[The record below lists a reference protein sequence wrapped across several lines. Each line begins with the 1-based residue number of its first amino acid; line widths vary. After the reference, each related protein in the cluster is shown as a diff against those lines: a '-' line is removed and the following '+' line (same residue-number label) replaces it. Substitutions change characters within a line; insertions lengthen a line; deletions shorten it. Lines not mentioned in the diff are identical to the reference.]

1 MTAAADRRAAMAA
14 EPPVRPATA
23 LTDRDMARLMAPFD
37 PFEPVPRVAVGV
49 SGGADSLT
57 LALLLQAWAAARGG
71 SAVALIVDHGLRAGS
86 AADARQVAA
95 WLDALSLEHHLL
107 SWRGTKPRSN
117 QQAAARAARYAL
129 LSGWCRR
136 HGVLHLATGHHR
148 DDQAETLLLRLG
160 RGSGLDGLAGM
171 PAVRELAGLRLL
183 RPLLTVPKARLEAT
197 LRARRCT
204 WIEDPGNRNP
214 AYARTRL
221 RRLRPELDTL
231 GLTATRLA
239 GAAEHLGRARA
250 ALERAVASLLAGAV
264 AVDPSGYAW
273 LEPELLAG
281 AGPETGQRAL
291 ARVLT
296 AIGGGGYAPRLER
309 LSRLYD
315 RLGTGLG
322 RGATLAGCRIL
333 PRRGRLLIVR
343 EPAAAAAVA
352 VEPGAQLRWDGRFE
366 VVLAR
371 EAGGARGSLVLG
383 PLGEPGWAGI
393 SGSVD
398 PARADVI
405 PAAARAGL
413 PTLSDRQGLLIVPHL
428 GYRRVP
434 EEAPALKKCRFV
446 PECALTG
453 SRFTVA

>member
-1 MTAAADRRAAMAA
+1 
-14 EPPVRPATA
+14 
-23 LTDRDMARLMAPFD
+23 MARLMAPFG
-37 PFEPVPRVAVGV
+37 PFEPAPRIAAGV
-49 SGGADSLT
+49 SGGPDSMT
-57 LALLLQAWAAARGG
+57 LALLLEAWAAARGG

-86 AADARQVAA
+86 AAEARQVAT
-95 WLDALSLEHHLL
+95 WLAALGFEHHLL
-107 SWRGTKPRSN
+107 AWRGPKPRSN

-171 PAVRELAGLRLL
+171 PAARELAALRLL
-183 RPLLTVPKARLEAT
+183 RPLLSVPKARLEAT
-197 LRARRCT
+197 LRKRGHP

-221 RRLRPELDTL
+221 RRLQPELDAR
-231 GLTATRLA
+231 GLTAPRLA
-239 GAAEHLGRARA
+239 AAAGHLGRARA

-264 AVDPSGYAW
+264 TIDPAGYAW
-273 LEPELLAG
+273 LEPEPLVS

-291 ARVLT
+291 ARVLM
-296 AIGGGGYAPRLER
+296 AVGGGGYAPRLER

-315 RLGTGLG
+315 RLSTGLG

-343 EPAAAAAVA
+343 EPAAAEAVA
-352 VEPGAQLRWDGRFE
+352 VQPGAQLRWDGRFE

-371 EAGGARGSLVLG
+371 DAGGGRGSLVLG
-383 PLGEPGWAGI
+383 SLGEAGWARI
-393 SGSVD
+393 SDGLD
-398 PARADVI
+398 QARAGVV
-405 PAAARAGL
+405 PAAARVAL
-413 PTLSDRQGLLIVPHL
+413 PALSDRQGLLMVPHL
-428 GYRRVP
+428 GYQRVP

-446 PECALTG
+446 PENSLTG